1 MAREVVTMAES
12 HKRCERCT
20 KNLAWFQILP
30 ERRGTAHDP
39 NAPYAALC
47 CDCLTPSEKAAID
60 RGRALEREAQLC
72 EPALV
77 GEGEA
82 I

>member
-1 MAREVVTMAES
+1 MAES
-12 HKRCERCT
+12 HKRCERCK

-30 ERRGTAHDP
+30 ERRGAAPDP

-47 CDCLTPSEKAAID
+47 CDCLSPSEKAAID
-60 RGRALEREAQLC
+60 RGRALEREAQLG